1 MARYLPPPHSRR
13 GAIRAW
19 LVLLL
24 VTSALV
30 VAGPPAAP
38 AVPRAAAAAANA
50 EADAANGSAH
60 EASEGLSLVAQAPPD
75 PVSTRSACPKD
86 APERRYDV
94 VAINVDITLNR
105 YLDHD
110 PEGRMYVLAQD
121 LGRVREEEKANARA
135 RAEGTEPA

>member
-38 AVPRAAAAAANA
+38 AVPRAAAAANA

-135 RAEGTEPA
+135 RAEGTE